1 MTAYRNI
8 TYYYLLCRFFIMYL
22 VEELVHT
29 HLRKRKSKKEKD
41 IKTDMNR
48 STNELVENGQI
59 VSSYTNGHSHA

>member
-1 MTAYRNI
+1 
-8 TYYYLLCRFFIMYL
+8 MYL

-59 VSSYTNGHSHA
+59 VSSYANGHSHA